1 MATTTTAS
9 RQLQL
14 FALGPKAIQ
23 PKEFPDPGSIEALEG
38 IIAELLPPTIPMDLM
53 LRRGRE
59 ARRTWALLATT
70 PLYEA
75 LTVWVMVAWPELPL
89 ERVDTMVRTAISA
102 APQVRNGHW
111 SARRLSDV
119 VRKAGRRQAHREVH
133 HHLGRPVNL
142 VSLDAMPFELADDL
156 HCPPPAAASLGRD
169 LVAHLRLALGDH
181 DYMVTSNAVVLLD
194 RYCDIAV
201 DHLNAVQAKSVTAE
215 RPDGLVGLALFAAAR
230 PTKATN
236 KSNRITDVFSDLPHP
251 SAVALSHLLLGTD
264 RDPQAALLWRHLSQM
279 PPQEAPAEVVA
290 DWRAELPA
298 LCPTIL
304 GFSPRRRRRVR
315 DRSRRGDDLRRVF
328 EVATT
333 HDAELEV
340 PVTPGSALAT

>member
-1 MATTTTAS
+1 MATSAAS
-9 RQLQL
+9 SQLQL
-14 FALGPKAIQ
+14 FAPRSQATR
-23 PKEFPDPGSIEALEG
+23 PKEPLEPGSIEALER
-38 IIAELLPPTIPMDLM
+38 IIVELLPATIPTDLM
-53 LRRGRE
+53 LRRGSE

-89 ERVDTMVRTAISA
+89 ERVDTMVRTAIAA
-102 APQVRNGHW
+102 APQVRDGCW
-111 SARRLSDV
+111 TSRRLSDV

-133 HHLGRPVNL
+133 RHLGRPVNL

-156 HCPPPAAASLGRD
+156 HRPPATAASLGRD
-169 LVAHLRLALGDH
+169 VVAHLRLALGDH
-181 DYMVTSNAVVLLD
+181 GYMVTSSAVVLLD
-194 RYCDIAV
+194 RYCDITV

-215 RPDGLVGLALFAAAR
+215 PPHGLVGLALFAAAR

-264 RDPQAALLWRHLSQM
+264 RNPEAALLWRHLSQM

-298 LCPTIL
+298 LCPTVL
-304 GFSPRRRRRVR
+304 GFSQRRRRRVR

-328 EVATT
+328 EVATKN
-333 HDAELEV
+333 DAELEV
-340 PVTPGSALAT
+340 PVAPGSALAI